1 LIRALIIMRDI
12 HFASSV
18 IVAGIIFFDLF
29 IALPILQSNSRFQK
43 SERSFREV
51 TKKILLISLAL
62 SIASAFAWLC
72 FLSMRITD
80 KSFGEVVTDGTIWL
94 VLTKTQFGFS
104 WEMRLVFGV
113 LLAACLLVQYK
124 ARAGGGPVGLSIL
137 ASLLASA
144 YLGSLAFA
152 GHGAEGLGIG
162 GNIHLIADFL
172 HLIAAGLWLGALVP
186 FVLLLTCLRRFREND
201 WELTAAAIGNRF
213 STLGI
218 LAVSILLVSGTIN
231 AAFLLDGMAM
241 LIGTFYGRLLLLKI
255 SLFAIMLCLA
265 GINRQ
270 YLLPRLRDEVESGKS
285 SRTVQQLLHNS
296 LIEIALGL
304 GVILVVGVLGVTAPA
319 NEIIGHIH

>member
-1 LIRALIIMRDI
+1 LIHALIIIRDI

-43 SERSFREV
+43 SERSFQRA

-62 SIASAFAWLC
+62 SIVSAFAWLC
-72 FLSMRITD
+72 LLSMRITD
-80 KSFGEVVTDGTIWL
+80 KSFSEVVTDGTIWL

-104 WEMRLVFGV
+104 WEMRLVFGF
-113 LLAACLLVQYK
+113 LLAACLLVLHK
-124 ARAGGGPVGLSIL
+124 ARTGGAVVGLSIL

-152 GHGAEGLGIG
+152 GHGAEGLGFG
-162 GNIHLIADFL
+162 GNVHLVADFL

-186 FVLLLTCLRRFREND
+186 FVLLLTCLRHFREEG
-201 WELTAAAIGNRF
+201 WELTAAAIGSRF

-218 LAVSILLVSGTIN
+218 FAVGILLVSGTIN
-231 AAFLLDGMAM
+231 ASFLLDGITM
-241 LIGTFYGRLLLLKI
+241 LIDTFYGRMLLLKI

-270 YLLPRLRDEVESGKS
+270 YLLPRLRDKVESGKS

-304 GVILVVGVLGVTAPA
+304 GVILIIGLLGVTAPA
-319 NEIIGHIH
+319 NEIASHLH